1 MNIYPFLSLYGN
13 DDFPF
18 NYAFFDGVDIPEND
32 NGGACLILM
41 PRISA
46 NFQITLTML
55 APLDCTALGY
65 GCSCNNLDL
74 NGNASYAFNMY
85 FQVQNQNPMGCD
97 FQGLSK
103 LTTDNISTPTCN
115 FIV

>member
-1 MNIYPFLSLYGN
+1 
-13 DDFPF
+13 
-18 NYAFFDGVDIPEND
+18 
-32 NGGACLILM
+32 
-41 PRISA
+41 
-46 NFQITLTML
+46 ML

-103 LTTDNISTPTCN
+103 LTTDNISTPTGN
-115 FIV
+115 FIVQIVSSSGSSLMPSLAAPLNLHSIISRVDTSGFKSLISQVTSTLISKLV

>member
-1 MNIYPFLSLYGN
+1 
-13 DDFPF
+13 
-18 NYAFFDGVDIPEND
+18 
-32 NGGACLILM
+32 M

-103 LTTDNISTPTCN
+103 LTTDNISTPTGN
-115 FIV
+115 FIVQIVSSSGSSLMPSLAATLFVSLFMILFS